1 MNKHFAIFLVIAC
14 SIAACK
20 KENNGDQVI
29 NQPPPAPKILLK
41 EMVVDNLPSPY
52 YHFDYN
58 STGQIVLASF
68 ASGLDIYNVTYVN
81 GRISEMKNSGPANF
95 DRIQYTYDNSGRV
108 ILVNY
113 VDFNGNTRIRVVFS
127 YDGNKLIS
135 LNRKLNINNNFV
147 PDKSMT
153 FTYYPDGN
161 LSELTQHRFAAGG
174 GQTPATYSDK
184 FEEYDN
190 KINADGFSLIHDDFF
205 DNLILL
211 PDVQLQI
218 NNPGK
223 VTQYGDG
230 VNYTEV
236 YTYDYNDKN
245 LPIAKNGQLTLLN
258 GTDAGHVISTRSTF
272 TYY

>member
-1 MNKHFAIFLVIAC
+1 MNKHFAISLVIAL
-14 SIAACK
+14 SIVACK
-20 KENNGDQVI
+20 KENNGDPI
-29 NQPPPAPKILLK
+29 NTQPPPAPKVLLK
-41 EMVVDNLPSPY
+41 EMVVESLPSPY

-58 STGQIVLASF
+58 SAGQIMLASF

-95 DRIQYTYDNSGRV
+95 DTIQYTYDNSGRV

-113 VDFNGNTRIRVVFS
+113 VDFNGKTRIRVVFN
-127 YDGNKLIS
+127 YDGNKLIG

-161 LSELTQHRFAAGG
+161 LSELTQHRFAVGG
-174 GQTPATYSDK
+174 GQTNATYSDK
-184 FEEYDN
+184 FEQYDN
-190 KINADGFSLIHDDFF
+190 KLNADGFSLIHDDFF

-223 VTQYGDG
+223 VTQSGDG

-236 YTYDYNDKN
+236 YTYEYNEKN
-245 LPIAKNGQLTLLN
+245 LPITKNGQLTLLN
-258 GTDAGHVISTRSTF
+258 GADAGHVISTRSTF